1 MKITPFKEINPPNKN
16 GYWVNKKNG
25 QAYGG
30 AYISPLLIPNLERVE
45 KGFKKALK
53 DKKFIKGLEE
63 QLLNYIGVNTPILFS
78 EELTNLAGGKNKIG
92 PALYSVLGRN
102 VAALGDYK
110 YSKAFVAYGK
120 SWTFEEMD
128 GFLKKPQSY
137 IKGTKMAFAGL
148 KKEKDRASV
157 ILFMNQNS
165 DNPLPLP

>member
-78 EELTNLAGGKNKIG
+78 EELTDLAGVKNKIG
-92 PALYSVLGRN
+92 KILDIDSKKISV
-102 VAALGDYK
+102 K
-110 YSKAFVAYGK
+110 GK
-120 SWTFEEMD
+120 TSESI
-128 GFLKKPQSY
+128 GF
-137 IKGTKMAFAGL
+137 MAENL
-148 KKEKDRASV
+148 S
-157 ILFMNQNS
+157 
-165 DNPLPLP
+165 